1 MYSPAM
7 SSPRDGVSRPSS
19 KSEARNETSPRREFA
34 VMWPSTMR
42 ISGVICAPTVVQN
55 AANST
60 AMRSLVIVEFFQ
72 PCHLYRFQLRL
83 VGFLG
88 IVFESVELR
97 DPFM

>member
-1 MYSPAM
+1 MYSAAM

-19 KSEARNETSPRREFA
+19 KSEARNETSPRKEFA
-34 VMWPSTMR
+34 VMWPWTMR
-42 ISGVICAPTVVQN
+42 ISGVICAQATVQN

-72 PCHLYRFQLRL
+72 PGHLNRFQLRL

-88 IVFESVELR
+88 IIFESVQFR
-97 DPFM
+97 DP